1 MEENQGDV
9 MTFLVISAAIE
20 WLEQHHT
27 KAKELKEK
35 AEQEKKDA
43 AEKELTVLKFI
54 CSKNLIFQPK
64 FSFDKIQTL

>member
-20 WLEQHHT
+20 WLEHHHT

-35 AEQEKKDA
+35 AEQEKKEA
-43 AEKELTVLKFI
+43 AERELTV
-54 CSKNLIFQPK
+54 
-64 FSFDKIQTL
+64 